1 MQASQDS
8 DEYRAGL
15 ALVTGQLFVENLDAI
30 GGDSPEKR
38 VAMDL
43 DQNLTIDVD
52 THMYNVVNVSVAAG
66 KTFNT
71 KHLTMASDTWLT
83 TVGETGGGLP
93 QGKLVAQ
100 D

>member
-1 MQASQDS
+1 MLYLVEGTLLVED
-8 DEYRAGL
+8 L
-15 ALVTGQLFVENLDAI
+15 AAV
-30 GGDSPEKR
+30 GGDTTDEQ
-38 VAMDL
+38 AGFDI
-43 DQNLTIDVD
+43 DQDLTIDDD